1 MRQWTWQY
9 CTEFAWF
16 QVPNAQ
22 HPMRSAL
29 INLAYCV
36 PMCQAIFGK
45 EIGDPKVDFYVQ
57 KYGGLDITG
66 TNIVFANA
74 IEDPWQWAG
83 MRQLKHADTTQKNM
97 LALLID
103 CNNCGHCVDLS
114 SSSPADTPGLTAA
127 RAKIMSKLTDWLSAA
142 DEEAIIERPVEFLA

>member
-1 MRQWTWQY
+1 
-9 CTEFAWF
+9 
-16 QVPNAQ
+16 
-22 HPMRSAL
+22 
-29 INLAYCV
+29 
-36 PMCQAIFGK
+36 MCQSIFGK
-45 EIGDPKVDFYVQ
+45 DIGEPKVDFYIQ

-83 MRQLKHADTTQKNM
+83 MRSLKHPDTTQKNM

-114 SSSPADTPGLTAA
+114 TPNGGDTPGLTAA
-127 RAKIMSKLTDWLSAA
+127 RQKIKAQLTTWLASTNEVTPMLVDKRLAT
-142 DEEAIIERPVEFLA
+142 EFLA

>member
-16 QVPNAQ
+16 QVPNTE

-29 INLAYCV
+29 INADYWVPYCE
-36 PMCQAIFGK
+36 AIFGQ
-45 EIGDPKVDFYVQ
+45 IGEPKIDYYIT

-66 TNIVFANA
+66 DNIVFANA

-83 MRQLKHADTTQKNM
+83 MRQL
-97 LALLID
+97 
-103 CNNCGHCVDLS
+103 
-114 SSSPADTPGLTAA
+114 
-127 RAKIMSKLTDWLSAA
+127 
-142 DEEAIIERPVEFLA
+142 